1 MRNAVMTAN
10 DPKSMSHSGRDVAFG
25 RSSGL
30 GDHEEPGCTETKE
43 GTCADW
49 LGGSSAWCCC
59 AGWPTSAPISSPTR
73 CPVGGPRGVGPVRRT
88 PAGRPCSPPRAPG
101 GLGLG
106 AAVLG
111 PPEELEDRR
120 FGDLD
125 VQVRRWP
132 LPLWPHLYWEVLSG
146 PGGSVL
152 NEHLVRMPGSPVP
165 PASVGDLRVW
175 EHVLDDVVGP
185 RPEARAELAR
195 CERDGVLLLPGGVRA
210 AFVWGLLQ
218 RVDRGAA

>member
-1 MRNAVMTAN
+1 MTWPSAA
-10 DPKSMSHSGRDVAFG
+10 PPGW
-25 RSSGL
+25 
-30 GDHEEPGCTETKE
+30 GDHEEPGCTETEE
-43 GTCADW
+43 GACADW
-49 LGGSSAWCCC
+49 RGGSSAWCCC

-73 CPVGGPRGVGPVRRT
+73 CPVWVPRGVRPMRRT
-88 PAGRPCSPPRAPG
+88 PAAERTPPLSRLASSARASGRGR
-101 GLGLG
+101 
-106 AAVLG
+106 

>member
-1 MRNAVMTAN
+1 VRGLARREFCLVLLRRMA
-10 DPKSMSHSGRDVAFG
+10 DVRPDLVADALPRIG
-25 RSSGL
+25 ATRG
-30 GDHEEPGCTETKE
+30 ETH
-43 GTCADW
+43 A
-49 LGGSSAWCCC
+49 AH
-59 AGWPTSAPISSPTR
+59 TR
-73 CPVGGPRGVGPVRRT
+73 WQALQHFPRGPRGVSLRT
-88 PAGRPCSPPRAPG
+88 
-101 GLGLG
+101 
-106 AAVLG
+106 AVLG

-165 PASVGDLRVW
+165 PASAGDLRVW
-175 EHVLDDVVGP
+175 EHVLDDVVGLPGAAGVDPGVVTRGP

-195 CERDGVLLLPGGVRA
+195 REMDGVLLLPGRVRA
-210 AFVWGLLQ
+210 EFVWGLLQ
-218 RVDRGAA
+218 RVDRPG